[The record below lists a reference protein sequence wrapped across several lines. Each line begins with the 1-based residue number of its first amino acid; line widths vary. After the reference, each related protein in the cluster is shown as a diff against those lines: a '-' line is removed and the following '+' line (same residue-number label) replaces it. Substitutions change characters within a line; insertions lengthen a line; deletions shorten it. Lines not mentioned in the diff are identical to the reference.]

1 MRLVVLTNVGILVFE
16 DPLNKPEK
24 FIPLINITI
33 NDRNDLDKPLS
44 FELIS
49 SNKESNIFG
58 AENEDYINGWKKAIM
73 GIHNKYVK
81 GVREILNKGNMEI
94 KNNNNN
100 NKKPKIVMFG
110 NYVKK

>member
-1 MRLVVLTNVGILVFE
+1 
-16 DPLNKPEK
+16 
-24 FIPLINITI
+24 
-33 NDRNDLDKPLS
+33 
-44 FELIS
+44 
-49 SNKESNIFG
+49 
-58 AENEDYINGWKKAIM
+58 M